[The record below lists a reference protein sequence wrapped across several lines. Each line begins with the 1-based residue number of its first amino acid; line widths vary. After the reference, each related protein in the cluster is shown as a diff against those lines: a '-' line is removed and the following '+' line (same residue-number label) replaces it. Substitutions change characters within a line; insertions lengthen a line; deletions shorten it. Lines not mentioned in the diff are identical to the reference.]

1 MLRGPTHTLGRRRP
15 SPRWPI
21 ILGHCFCL
29 QKYSLISSSP
39 SNIFDLNVLV
49 YQQNFEILCS
59 FTKKIIYCPS
69 ELCGGFSGTTLVCVC
84 VLLPPSHC
92 CIALAFPRRPGPD
105 KQYSNSKRALVRL
118 RARAHVC
125 ICRPAG
131 TPTQYH
137 HHCTH
142 DHPLVV
148 AVSKKKRPDRR

>member
-1 MLRGPTHTLGRRRP
+1 MEVFL
-15 SPRWPI
+15 
-21 ILGHCFCL
+21 
-29 QKYSLISSSP
+29 
-39 SNIFDLNVLV
+39 
-49 YQQNFEILCS
+49 
-59 FTKKIIYCPS
+59 
-69 ELCGGFSGTTLVCVC
+69 ELLLCVC

-131 TPTQYH
+131 TPRHYH
-137 HHCTH
+137 HYCTH

-148 AVSKKKRPDRR
+148 AVSKKTAGSPVKGVKHLESLDPVPSILYYTSTPKSKRHVSHIVET